1 MKRTFLLLCLA
12 VLLIGQTTFGS
23 VTPISNQPDSVY
35 LFSYATTKNSNT
47 NGLHFAWSTDQKN
60 WTSIGPEMRFLFCD
74 YGRWGVEKRMITPFL
89 FRAPDGM
96 WHCVW
101 SLNEHTGTFAH
112 AESKDL
118 IYWLPQ
124 TYPIVMKDNNCLE
137 PEVSQKADGKYS
149 ITWLSTA
156 NGAKKAFGVTTS
168 DFRTYSPAKEIAL
181 SDRLTQ
187 RKKILISGNTE
198 TGTVHKV
205 AWEQVESLLNK
216 QKLNAYRDQQWSET
230 TKTDSLRFASLKTLD
245 ATITVD
251 NSKSKKIS
259 DMMIGVF
266 FEDINYAADGG
277 LYAELLQNR
286 DFEYAPSDKEG
297 RDKTWNNTKAWHLT
311 GGGATFSIDSVSP
324 VHQNNFH
331 YAILKSTE
339 IGGGLVNEGFDGI
352 AIKSGEKYDFSVF
365 VRNPDKTSKK
375 LLVRLI
381 GKNGENYGE
390 TIVSTS
396 SGDWKKQ
403 ESILIAKQTAPDAQL
418 EIIPQTTGT
427 VALDMISL
435 FPQKTFNGRKNG
447 LRADLAQAISDIR
460 PRFIRF
466 PGGCVAHGDGL
477 DNIYRWKNTVGPLES
492 RKPMKN
498 LWGYHQTV
506 GLGYFEYFQFC
517 EDIGAAPLPV
527 IAAGVPCQ
535 NSATGGAG
543 QQGGIP
549 MCDMDDYVQDVLDL
563 IEWANGDATTKW
575 GKIRAE
581 AGHPKPFN
589 LKYIG
594 IGNEDLINAVFE
606 ERFTMIFNA
615 VKEKHPEITVIGT
628 VGPSFEGT
636 DYVEGWKIATK
647 LHVPMVDEHYYQ
659 SPGWFIHNQDYY
671 DKYDRSKPKVYL
683 GEYASHLPG
692 RVTNMETA
700 LSEALYLTACER
712 NGDVVSMT
720 SYAPL
725 LAKEGHTQWNP
736 DLIYFNN
743 SEVKPTV
750 DYFVQQLYGQNSGD
764 TYLTSDVR
772 ISDKNDAVRKRVAIS
787 VVRDSKN
794 NDLIVKLVNM
804 LPVSVKTNV
813 ILNGV
818 DEIRSQATRIVL
830 TGLPTDK
837 NARPV
842 TDQIAVSGEFPYS
855 MPPYSFTVIRINPEK
870 RPAEPKSGLLKKQ
883 NVYFQTEA
891 KKIYLPVKRGTNLS
905 QFNPEFKAMEGV
917 SISPSGVQNFAK
929 GPVNYTFKSGQGK
942 EIYQVTASEDHNP
955 VLEGFYADPEILYSE
970 KTGKYYLYPTSDGF
984 YNWSGDFFKVFSSE
998 NLVDW
1003 KDEGV
1008 ILDLKKD
1015 VSWANRNAWAPCI
1028 VEKKINGQYKYF
1040 YYFTAAQKIGVAVA
1054 DNPTGPFVDSG
1065 KALIDHFPEGI
1076 KNGQQIDPD
1085 VFTDPVS
1092 GKSYLYWGNGYMA
1105 GVELND
1111 DMISLNE
1118 KTLKIMTPD
1127 NTFREG
1133 SYVIYRNG
1141 TYYFMWSEDDTRS
1154 PNYKVRYA
1162 TAQSP
1167 LGKLTI
1173 PEKNVVITQNPEQEI
1188 FATGHNSVLQ
1198 IPGKDEWYLV
1208 YHRFTRPKGIKMGSP
1223 AGFNREVCIDKL
1235 EFNADGSIKQVIPT
1249 LQGIKSISK

>member
-1 MKRTFLLLCLA
+1 MKRIFILFCLIALLF
-12 VLLIGQTTFGS
+12 GQSAFSAIMPMT
-23 VTPISNQPDSVY
+23 NEPDSVY

-47 NGLHFAWSTDQKN
+47 NGLHFAWSTDQES

-89 FRAPDGM
+89 FQTTDKM
-96 WHCVW
+96 WHCIW
-101 SLNEHTGTFAH
+101 SLNEHTGTYAH
-112 AESKDL
+112 AESTDL

-137 PEVSQKADGKYS
+137 PEVSAKADGKYEIS
-149 ITWLSTA
+149 WLSTA
-156 NGAKKAFGVTTS
+156 NGAKKAFSVTTT
-168 DFRTYSPAKEIAL
+168 DFKNYSQANEITL
-181 SDRLTQ
+181 NNRLNQ
-187 RKKILISGNTE
+187 RKRVNISGNTE

-205 AWEQVESLLNK
+205 AWALVESLLNK
-216 QKLNAYRDQQWSET
+216 QKLNAYRDQLWGET
-230 TKTDSLRFASLKTLD
+230 TKTDSIRFAALKTLE

-259 DMMIGVF
+259 DMLIGVF

-286 DFEYAPSDKEG
+286 DFEYALSDKEG
-297 RDKTWNNTKAWHLT
+297 KDKTWNSSKAWHLNGSGT
-311 GGGATFSIDSVSP
+311 TFSIDSVSP
-324 VHQNNFH
+324 IHANNAH
-331 YAILKSTE
+331 YAVLKTTE
-339 IGGGLVNEGFDGI
+339 VATGLVNEGFDGI

-365 VRNPDKTSKK
+365 VRTPDKTSKK
-375 LLVRLI
+375 LIVRLI

-390 TIVSTS
+390 VTVSASS
-396 SGDWKKQ
+396 SGWKKY
-403 ESILIAKQTAPDAQL
+403 EAVLIVQQTATDAQL
-418 EIIPQTTGT
+418 EIVPQTTGT
-427 VALDMISL
+427 VHLDMVSL
-435 FPQKTFNGRKNG
+435 FPQKTFLGRKNG
-447 LRADLAQAISDIR
+447 LRADLAQTIADIR

-492 RKPMKN
+492 RKPLKN

-549 MCDMDDYVQDVLDL
+549 MCDMDDYVQEVLDL

-589 LKYIG
+589 LKYVG
-594 IGNEDLINAVFE
+594 IGNEDLINDIFE

-615 VKEKHPEITVIGT
+615 VKEKYPEITVIGT

-647 LHVPMVDEHYYQ
+647 LHVSMVDEHYYQ
-659 SPGWFIHNQDYY
+659 TPGWFIHNQDYY

-692 RVTNMETA
+692 RVTNIETA

-764 TYLTSDVR
+764 TYLASDVR
-772 ISDKNDAVRKRVAIS
+772 ISDKSDAVRKRVAVS
-787 VVRDSKN
+787 VVSDSKTG
-794 NDLIVKLVNM
+794 DLIVKMVNM
-804 LPVSVKTNV
+804 LPVAVNTNV
-813 ILNGV
+813 RLDGMS
-818 DEIRSQATRIVL
+818 DFHSSAIRTVL
-830 TGLPTDK
+830 SGTPTDK
-837 NARPV
+837 KARPV
-842 TDQIAVSGEFPYS
+842 TDHITVSGEFPCTL
-855 MPPYSFTVIRINPEK
+855 PAYSFTVIRIQPENL
-870 RPAEPKSGLLKKQ
+870 PAEPKSSLLKKQ

-905 QFNPEFKAMEGV
+905 QFNPEFKAAEGF
-917 SISPSGVQNFAK
+917 SFSPSGAQNFAK
-929 GPVNYTFKSGQGK
+929 GPVNYTFKTTTGK
-942 EIYQVTASEDHNP
+942 ETYQVTASGDHNP

-984 YNWSGDFFKVFSSE
+984 NNWSGDYFKVFSSE

-1003 KDEGV
+1003 KDEGI

-1028 VEKKINGQYKYF
+1028 VEKKINGVFKYF

-1065 KALIDHFPEGI
+1065 KALVDF
-1076 KNGQQIDPD
+1076 KTLNVNCGQEIDPD

-1105 GVELND
+1105 AAELNS
-1111 DMISLNE
+1111 DMISINFS
-1118 KTLKIMTPD
+1118 TLKQMNID
-1127 NTFREG
+1127 NTYREG
-1133 SYVIYRNG
+1133 TYVIYRKG

-1162 TAQSP
+1162 TSDSP

-1173 PEKNVVITQNPEQEI
+1173 SEKNVVITQNPEQEI
-1188 FATGHNSVLQ
+1188 FATGHNSVVQ

-1208 YHRFTRPKGIKMGSP
+1208 YHRFNRPKGIKMGSP

-1235 EFNADGSIKQVIPT
+1235 EFNADGSIKQVIST
-1249 LQGIKSISK
+1249 LQGIKGISK

>member
-1 MKRTFLLLCLA
+1 MKRFLFLLSFISFLF
-12 VLLIGQTTFGS
+12 VQTGVGAARPMT
-23 VTPISNQPDSVY
+23 NEPDSVY

-89 FRAPDGM
+89 FLAPDGT

-118 IYWLPQ
+118 IYWYPQ
-124 TYPIVMKDNNCLE
+124 TYPIVLTDNNCLE
-137 PEVSQKADGKYS
+137 PEIKSLPDGKYAVS
-149 ITWLSTA
+149 WISTGG
-156 NGAKKAFGVTTS
+156 NQKKTFGVTTS
-168 DFRTYSPAKEIAL
+168 DFKTYSQAKEIQANERQNL
-181 SDRLTQ
+181 RQKVSTA
-187 RKKILISGNTE
+187 GNIE
-198 TGTVHKV
+198 IGTVHKV
-205 AWEQVESLLNK
+205 AWSIVENLLNK
-216 QKLNAYRDQQWSET
+216 QKLNAYRDQQWGEI
-230 TKTDSLRFASLKTLD
+230 TKNDSLRFGSLKTLN
-245 ATITVD
+245 ATVTVD
-251 NSKSKKIS
+251 NTKTKKIS
-259 DMMIGVF
+259 DMLIGAF

-286 DFEYAPSDKEG
+286 DFEYALSDKEG
-297 RDKTWNNTKAWHLT
+297 RDKTWDSKKAWQVSGNGT
-311 GGGATFSIDSVSP
+311 EFSIDSVKP
-324 VHQNNFH
+324 IHPNNPHF
-331 YAILKSTE
+331 AVLKTTE
-339 IGGGLVNEGFDGI
+339 PASALVNEGFDGI
-352 AIKSGEKYDFSVF
+352 SIVAGDKYDFSLF
-365 VRNPDKTSKK
+365 AGNPDQKSKK
-375 LLVRLI
+375 LLIRLT
-381 GKNGENYGE
+381 GKNGESYGE
-390 TIVSTS
+390 TTVVVNSA
-396 SGDWKKQ
+396 DWKKYTA
-403 ESILIAKQTAPDAQL
+403 ILVAKQTSTDAHL
-418 EIIPQTTGT
+418 EIIPQSSGT
-427 VALDMISL
+427 VKLDMISL
-435 FPQKTFNGRKNG
+435 FPQKTFKGRKNG
-447 LRADLAQAISDIR
+447 MRADLAQTIADIH

-477 DNIYRWKNTVGPLES
+477 GNIYRWKNTVGPLES
-492 RKPMKN
+492 RKPQKN
-498 LWGYHQTV
+498 LWGYHQSA
-506 GLGYFEYFQFC
+506 GLGYFEYFQYC

-549 MCDMDDYVQDVLDL
+549 MCDMDDYVQEVLDL

-594 IGNEDLINAVFE
+594 IGNEDLINDIFE
-606 ERFTMIFNA
+606 ERFTLIFNA

-647 LHVPMVDEHYYQ
+647 LGVPMVDEHYYQ
-659 SPGWFIHNQDYY
+659 SPGWFIYNQDYY

-692 RVTNMETA
+692 RVINIETA

-772 ISDKNDAVRKRVAIS
+772 ISERNDAVRKRVAVS
-787 VVRDSKN
+787 TVRDSKTG
-794 NDLIVKLVNM
+794 DLIVKLVNM
-804 LPVSVKTNV
+804 LPVAVNANV
-813 ILNGV
+813 ILNSV
-818 DEIRSQATRIVL
+818 EDIHSQATRTIL

-837 NARPV
+837 KARPV
-842 TDQIAVSGEFPYS
+842 TNQISVSGEFPYT
-855 MPPYSFTVIRINPEK
+855 MPAYSFTLIRINPEK
-870 RPAEPKSGLLKKQ
+870 HPAEPKSELLKKQ
-883 NVYFQTEA
+883 NIYYQTDA
-891 KKIYLPVKRGTNLS
+891 KKIYLPVKQGTNLA
-905 QFNPEFKAMEGV
+905 QFNPEFEAAEGV
-917 SISPSGVQNFAK
+917 LVSPSGPQNFTK
-929 GPVNYTFKSGQGK
+929 GSVNYTFKSAQGK
-942 EIYQVTASEDHNP
+942 EIYQVSASEDHNP
-955 VLEGFYADPEILYSE
+955 VLEGYYADPEILYSE

-984 YNWSGDFFKVFSSE
+984 YNWSGDFFKVFSSD

-1040 YYFTAAQKIGVAVA
+1040 YYFTAAQKIGVAVS

-1065 KALIDHFPEGI
+1065 KALIDRFPEGI
-1076 KNGQQIDPD
+1076 KSGQQIDPD
-1085 VFTDPVS
+1085 VFADPAS

-1105 GVELND
+1105 GAELND
-1111 DMISLNE
+1111 DMVSINE

-1127 NTFREG
+1127 KTFREG
-1133 SYVIYRNG
+1133 TYVIFRNG

-1162 TAQSP
+1162 TATSP

-1173 PEKNVVITQNPEQEI
+1173 PENNVVITQNPEQEI

-1208 YHRFTRPKGIKMGSP
+1208 YHRFNRPRGIKMGSP

-1249 LQGIKSISK
+1249 LQGIKPLSK